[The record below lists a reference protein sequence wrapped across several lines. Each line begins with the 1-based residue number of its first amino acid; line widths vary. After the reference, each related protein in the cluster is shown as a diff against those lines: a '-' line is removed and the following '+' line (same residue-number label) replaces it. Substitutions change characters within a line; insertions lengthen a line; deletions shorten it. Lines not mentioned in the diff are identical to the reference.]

1 MEKLIIGENEAGQ
14 RFDKYLGKLMREAPK
29 SFLYKMLRKKNIT
42 LNGKKA
48 AGNEMLC
55 SGDEIKVFF
64 SEETFRKFCG
74 EKKTPKDRFPL
85 SVIYEDK
92 NVLLVNKP
100 SGMLSQPSEKGQ
112 SSLVEY
118 IIGYLLDSGSITE
131 EILTSFRPGVCNR
144 LDRNTSGIVAA
155 GKTLIGLQELSRLFH
170 DRSLHKDYL
179 CLTKG
184 VLSEKKFIKG
194 YLHKDAKYNKVIVSE
209 KKEQDSLPIET
220 CYVPLGS
227 NGRITL
233 LSVRLVTGRTHQ
245 IRAHLASI
253 GHPIVGD
260 AKYGDR
266 SVNDYFRKKYQLPY
280 QLLHAYRLE
289 FPDGCAR
296 LENLSGTVHFAPL
309 PELFQKIIKEEHL
322 EESNYENLERNLGF
336 CKNDH
341 FCCGSSSGGK

>member
-55 SGDEIKVFF
+55 SGDEVKLFF
-64 SEETFRKFCG
+64 SEETFQKFCG
-74 EKKTPKDRFPL
+74 EKKAPKDRCSL

-92 NVLLVNKP
+92 NILLVNKP
-100 SGMLSQPSEKGQ
+100 VGMLSQPSEKGQ

-118 IIGYLLDSGSITE
+118 VTGYLLDNGSISE
-131 EILTSFRPGVCNR
+131 ETLVSFRPGVCNR

-155 GKTLIGLQELSRLFH
+155 GKTLTGLQELSRLFH
-170 DRSLHKDYL
+170 DRSIHKDYL
-179 CLTKG
+179 CLVKG

-194 YLHKDAKYNKVIVSE
+194 YLHKDAKYNKVIVYE
-209 KKEQDSLPIET
+209 KEKQDSLPIET

-227 NGRITL
+227 NGHNTL
-233 LSVRLVTGRTHQ
+233 LSVRLITGRTHQ

-253 GHPIVGD
+253 DHPIAGD
-260 AKYGDR
+260 AKYGDKA
-266 SVNDYFRKKYQLPY
+266 VNEYFRKKYQLTN

-289 FPDGCAR
+289 FPAR
-296 LENLSGTVHFAPL
+296 CGKLENLSGTVHYAQL
-309 PELFQKIIKEEHL
+309 PELFHKIIKEEHL
-322 EESNYENLERNLGF
+322 EESYYENLERNLGL
-336 CKNDH
+336 CKNDN